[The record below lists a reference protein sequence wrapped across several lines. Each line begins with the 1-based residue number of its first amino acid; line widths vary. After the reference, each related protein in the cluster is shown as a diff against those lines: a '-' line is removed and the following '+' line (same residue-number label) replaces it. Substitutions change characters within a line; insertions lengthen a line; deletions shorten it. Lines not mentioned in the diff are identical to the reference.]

1 MVVRIIHYIFSYPNN
16 LNHITIDHLV
26 PPMLKFWDLTWV
38 AQVFEISESVTCV
51 KRPLSVAVFAMG
63 VVHLIVIHHDDEDE
77 DGVDHADDAH
87 RGELDSLDS
96 LQVEPGE
103 NQVELFIVKDC
114 DAPSIQVLVVGG
126 RPEKHPDNTEYVA
139 EPPAFLY

>member
-16 LNHITIDHLV
+16 LNHIITDHLV
-26 PPMLKFWDLTWV
+26 PPILKIWDLTWV
-38 AQVFEISESVTCV
+38 AQVFKLSESVTCV

-63 VVHLIVIHHDDEDE
+63 VVHLIVIHHDGEEE
-77 DGVDHADDAH
+77 DGDDHADDAH

-114 DAPSIQVLVVGG
+114 DTPSLQVLVVGG
-126 RPEKHPDNTEYVA
+126 RPEKHPDYTEYIA
-139 EPPAFLY
+139 EPLAF

>member
-1 MVVRIIHYIFSYPNN
+1 
-16 LNHITIDHLV
+16 
-26 PPMLKFWDLTWV
+26 MLKIWDLTWV
-38 AQVFEISESVTCV
+38 AQVFELSESVTCV

-63 VVHLIVIHHDDEDE
+63 VVHLIVIQHDDEEE
-77 DGVDHADDAH
+77 DGDDHADDAH

-114 DAPSIQVLVVGG
+114 DAPIIKVLVVGG
-126 RPEKHPDNTEYVA
+126 RPEKHPDYTQWVL
-139 EPPAFLY
+139 LYSF